1 MNIILDHQTNL
12 MNNSNNVAEMLRRAA
27 EVISGGS
34 NNGSSSSSTSNSSTS
49 APTNI
54 VNEHRRLFNRQVRVQ
69 PYGRRQGR
77 SSQKETTFSRTF
89 VCLADKEQA
98 TVPSSSEKIRLRN
111 SLLGERKVPIPTTAS
126 KERVK
131 EVLFE

>member
-1 MNIILDHQTNL
+1 MNRRIL
-12 MNNSNNVAEMLRRAA
+12 SF
-27 EVISGGS
+27 
-34 NNGSSSSSTSNSSTS
+34 ST
-49 APTNI
+49 
-54 VNEHRRLFNRQVRVQ
+54 
-69 PYGRRQGR
+69 
-77 SSQKETTFSRTF
+77 ETTFSRTF